1 MTVHR
6 PDPECNTNDTATAP
20 IPAGLLTLNANIL
33 ARREERARERA
44 RERAET
50 HAAEGGGTPNPIR
63 QPPEPMPSL
72 GAAQTLHDFASTLHD
87 FTRCSEPQKPKP
99 LPVKKPPHP
108 ATAEESI
115 VAVMIGSGNRGRQAA
130 RAALVFATKY
140 RHGIQTGTHSTD
152 GTGFG
157 VNGEFVPEEGH
168 ARALVF
174 VRVLLHAPTFASCRG
189 NGVAFVARL
198 ATVLGDGELALFAV
212 KLGCETEDLVLAADH
227 VRTLLGENMRAV
239 AALAMHDV
247 VIPPHVLVH
256 IRNFEN
262 VLAVVKLMAALVTV
276 HGKRDGTAF
285 VSQHDAATILGK
297 APGAISRAF
306 SIAVRLGVLER
317 VSQGHHKHANAP
329 GVASVYRVPWIMAK

>member
-6 PDPECNTNDTATAP
+6 PDPECNTNEPATAT
-20 IPAGLLTLNANIL
+20 IPANLIAVNAGLL

-44 RERAET
+44 AQ
-50 HAAEGGGTPNPIR
+50 HAAEHGETPNTIR

-72 GAAQTLHDFASTLHD
+72 GPTQSCHEFASTLHD
-87 FTRCSEPQKPKP
+87 FTRSAEPQKPKP

-115 VAVMIGSGNRGRQAA
+115 VAVMIGSGNGGRRAVAA
-130 RAALVFATKY
+130 AVAFATKY
-140 RHGIQTGTHSTD
+140 RHGIQTGTDSTD
-152 GTGFG
+152 GTGFATDG
-157 VNGEFVPEEGH
+157 KFMPEECH

-198 ATVLGDGELALFAV
+198 ATVLGDGELALVAE
-212 KLGCETEDLVLAADH
+212 KLGCQTEDLVRAADH

-239 AALAMHDV
+239 AARAMHDV

-256 IRNFEN
+256 IRNFSN
-262 VLAVVKLMAALVTV
+262 VIAVVKLVAALVTV

-285 VSQHDAATILGK
+285 VSISDAASITGK
-297 APGAISRAF
+297 DRGSIDQAF
-306 SIAVRLGVLER
+306 SIAVRLGALER
-317 VSQGHHKHANAP
+317 LSQGHRKHANAR
-329 GVASVYRVPWIMAK
+329 GLASVYRVPWIMAK

>member
-6 PDPECNTNDTATAP
+6 PDPECNTNEPATAT
-20 IPAGLLTLNANIL
+20 IPANVAAANTDLL
-33 ARREERARERA
+33 ARREKRA

-72 GAAQTLHDFASTLHD
+72 GTTQSSHEFASTLHD
-87 FTRCSEPQKPKP
+87 FTRSAEPQKPKP

-115 VAVMIGSGNRGRQAA
+115 VAAMIGSGNGAPRAVAA
-130 RAALVFATKY
+130 AVAFATKY
-140 RHGIQTGTHSTD
+140 RHGIQTGTDSTD
-152 GTGFG
+152 GTGFATDG
-157 VNGEFVPEEGH
+157 KFLPEECH

-174 VRVLLHAPTFASCRG
+174 VRVLLHAPAFASCRG
-189 NGVAFVARL
+189 DGLAFVKRL
-198 ATVLGDGELALFAV
+198 VAALGNDGPLLVAE
-212 KLGCETEDLVLAADH
+212 KLGCQTEDLVRAADH

-239 AALAMHDV
+239 AARAMHDV

-262 VLAVVKLMAALVTV
+262 VLAVVKLVAALVTV

-285 VSQHDAATILGK
+285 VSISDAASITGK
-297 APGAISRAF
+297 DRGSIAEAF
-306 SIAVRLGVLER
+306 SIAVRLGALER
-317 VSQGHHKHANAP
+317 LSQGHRKHANAR
-329 GVASVYRVPWIMAK
+329 GLASEYRVPWIMAK

>member
-1 MTVHR
+1 METVHR
-6 PDPECNTNDTATAP
+6 LGPECNTNDTATAP

-44 RERAET
+44 AERGET
-50 HAAEGGGTPNPIR
+50 PDLIR
-63 QPPEPMPSL
+63 QHTEPTPSL
-72 GAAQTLHDFASTLHD
+72 CAAQTLHDFASTLHD

-99 LPVKKPPHP
+99 LPVKKPPRP
-108 ATAEESI
+108 ATPEESI
-115 VAVMIGSGNRGRQAA
+115 VAVMIGSGNEGRRAA

-212 KLGCETEDLVLAADH
+212 KLGCETEDLVRAADH

-256 IRNFEN
+256 IRHFPN
-262 VLAVVKLMAALVTV
+262 VHGVVLLVAALAEQN
-276 HGKRDGTAF
+276 GKRDGTAF
-285 VSQHDAATILGK
+285 VSQRDAAAVLGK
-297 APGAISRAF
+297 APGSISHAF
-306 SIAVRLGVLER
+306 SIAVKLGALEL
-317 VSQGHHKHANAP
+317 VSRGARKHRDGP
-329 GVASVYRVPWIMAK
+329 GVASVFRVPWICST